1 MGKKKGRR
9 SLMRGLLEFLP
20 HRRPGE
26 HVCLIF
32 ETGERSGRPRPKT
45 LAFRMV
51 NEVVY
56 PHERANRL
64 HRGRA
69 GRYNDSRLAAS
80 LQVEAPQ
87 VGC

>member
-1 MGKKKGRR
+1 
-9 SLMRGLLEFLP
+9 
-20 HRRPGE
+20 
-26 HVCLIF
+26 
-32 ETGERSGRPRPKT
+32 
-45 LAFRMV
+45 MV